1 MRPIAIFIFLMLAG
15 QAADGFAETPN
26 LQMMEGK
33 SIRILLRD
41 TGEMIKGRFH
51 EAIKDSLVMT
61 RPKGI
66 LGRKQRLTIAFS
78 DISKLE
84 VHKYHK
90 SSVKKGGILGALTG
104 AIVGIALV
112 SQTLDSDGIGLSGNA
127 YFIVPP
133 MFALGGGLGGAFV
146 GGLFSYHVWEDIDLS
161 PSTAVRGDQR
171 LSFRLSFRF

>member
-1 MRPIAIFIFLMLAG
+1 MRSIAIFFFFLAG
-15 QAADGFAETPN
+15 QATDGFAETPN
-26 LQMMEGK
+26 LQMTEGK

-41 TGEMIKGRFH
+41 AGERIKGRFH
-51 EAIKDSLVMT
+51 EAVKDSLVMT

-84 VHKYHK
+84 VHKSHE
-90 SSVKKGGILGALTG
+90 SHVKKGGIIG
-104 AIVGIALV
+104 AIAGAILGIALV

-133 MFALGGGLGGAFV
+133 MFALGGGLGGALV
-146 GGLFSYHVWEDIDLS
+146 GGLFSYHVWEEIDLS
-161 PSTAVRGDQR
+161 PSTAVRGDRQ
-171 LSFRLSFRF
+171 LAFRLSFRF